1 MVVSPGWA
9 WRPPSLLTY
18 SLPPTK
24 ASSRG
29 AMPTFHVCST
39 APVLGLSATT
49 VFCPLIAAYRV
60 DTSGE
65 YLVWPTSAERPFT
78 AGIEKRV
85 GVPRVPSGLT
95 GNRVRASCSGSQRNL
110 PSGEYVGPSCP
121 TVPSDNFWLAPDAL
135 PTVQMSLEVDRSK
148 ICRTTGL

>member
-18 SLPPTK
+18 SLLPAK

-39 APVLGLSATT
+39 TPVLGSSATT
-49 VFCPLIAAYRV
+49 VFCPLSAAYRV
-60 DTSGE
+60 DPSGE
-65 YLVWPTSAERPFT
+65 YVIWPTSAELGVGVRLLPERWLPT
-78 AGIEKRV
+78 LGSENRV
-85 GVPRVPSGLT
+85 GAPRVPSGLT
-95 GNRVRASCSGSQRNL
+95 GNRVTASCSGSQRNL

-121 TVPSDNFWLAPDAL
+121 TVPSDRLWLTPDTE
-135 PTVQMSLEVDRSK
+135 PTVQMSL
-148 ICRTTGL
+148 